1 MDVGGSVPSQVCWSW
16 FPWKRQR
23 WLFVSEFWRT
33 FNFWVFCFRGHYLIL
48 SRSDCPCKKKIPQL
62 AYFVLWHSRLRAQVG
77 LAEHSWTSWRL
88 MRPSWKDQVS
98 DEHLRKESFR
108 VWKSIAQVVLI
119 SSLVLFGRPN
129 KTNPKITSFKFY
141 RKARKTLLLEST
153 APKFYDA
160 RRNFICS
167 SITMPVFSIRKS
179 TKLYYHL
186 LVDFVSKWP
195 YSPHFIAL
203 AWHQNRFL

>member
-33 FNFWVFCFRGHYLIL
+33 FNFWVLCFRGHNSIL
-48 SRSDCPCKKKIPQL
+48 SHSDCPCNRKSPNSPI
-62 AYFVLWHSRLRAQVG
+62 FVIWHSKGRAQVG
-77 LAEHSWTSWRL
+77 LAEHSL
-88 MRPSWKDQVS
+88 DILEINEPSWKDQIS

-141 RKARKTLLLEST
+141 HQQEKQLYCLRVRPQNST
-153 APKFYDA
+153 MLDEILYASPIQC
-160 RRNFICS
+160 R
-167 SITMPVFSIRKS
+167 FS
-179 TKLYYHL
+179 
-186 LVDFVSKWP
+186 
-195 YSPHFIAL
+195 A
-203 AWHQNRFL
+203 